1 MSRRWASAWL
11 RHVGVAKRTGLAAL
25 ALLGGVSIGLAAP
38 TTGDPVAG
46 KTLFGANCAG
56 CHTLSAAGATGEE
69 GPNLDTRKPAF
80 ATVQRQV
87 TRGGGGMPGF
97 STSLAESQI
106 ADISAFVSQATG
118 GSPPTPTPGPTPTPT
133 PPPAPD
139 PAPVPPPAALPTAT
153 AVTFSASRLAL
164 SVKTLKAGRVTLT
177 LRNRTNRPVRL
188 AVTVRPG
195 RIVTRALA
203 PNATRAV
210 TVILAAG
217 QRRVTVGPRSVAIVA
232 ETPQ

>member
-1 MSRRWASAWL
+1 M
-11 RHVGVAKRTGLAAL
+11 GVAKRTGLAAL

-106 ADISAFVSQATG
+106 ADISTFVSQTTG
-118 GSPPTPTPGPTPTPT
+118 GSPPEPIPIPTPT
-133 PPPAPD
+133 PPPAP
-139 PAPVPPPAALPTAT
+139 APVTPPAALPTAT

-232 ETPQ
+232 EPPQ

>member
-1 MSRRWASAWL
+1 M
-11 RHVGVAKRTGLAAL
+11 GVAKRTGLAAL

-46 KTLFGANCAG
+46 KTLFSANCAG

-97 STSLAESQI
+97 STSLTEIQI

-118 GSPPTPTPGPTPTPT
+118 GSPPAPTPIPTPTPT
-133 PPPAPD
+133 PPPT
-139 PAPVPPPAALPTAT
+139 PAPVTPPAALPTAT

-232 ETPQ
+232 ETRQ